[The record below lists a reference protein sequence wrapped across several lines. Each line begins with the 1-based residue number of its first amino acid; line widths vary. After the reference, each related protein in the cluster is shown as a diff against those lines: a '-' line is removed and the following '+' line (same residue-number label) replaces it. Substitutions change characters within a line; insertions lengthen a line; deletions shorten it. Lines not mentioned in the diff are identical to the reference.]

1 MRSLGIYL
9 KPYRVQSILA
19 PLFKLL
25 EALLDLLVPIV
36 VAAMI
41 DTGALGSG
49 RRTVL
54 LYFAALLG
62 MAAVGLGFSV
72 VAQFFA
78 AKASVGFAGS
88 LRQALFD
95 HIQTLSFP
103 ELDALGSDTLITRLT
118 DDVNQVQTGL
128 NLSLRLLLRSPFIVL
143 GALVFSFTI
152 DTRCAIVFAVAIP
165 VLFLVILE
173 IMLRSVPLFG
183 KVQAGLDRVTALT
196 RENLTGARVIRAF
209 CREDAS
215 VAEFSASNE
224 ALTRLN
230 LRVGKLSALMNPVTY
245 VLINLATVLLIRQAG
260 LQVDLG
266 QFPQGQAVALY
277 NYMLQILV
285 ELIKLATMVITLNK
299 SVACARRA
307 ASLFQVQPSMENG
320 AAPAPQAAPGTPAV
334 TFKDVSFTYPGAGAP
349 SLRQISFS
357 AQPGQTVGII
367 GGTGSGKST
376 LAHLLCRFYDV
387 SSGYVLLWGQD
398 VRRYDRAALRR
409 QIAVV
414 PQQAVLFSGTIRD
427 NLRWGDPDAPDE
439 ALWQALTV
447 AQARQTVEDKPG
459 GLDFVLEQGGRNLS
473 GGQKQRLTIARALV
487 RQPKLLVLDDSAS
500 ALDYATD
507 AALRQAL
514 HQLRDTT
521 VFVISQRI
529 ASVRQADQIL
539 VLDGGVLAGCGDHAA
554 LLAQCPVYQEIYH
567 TQFPQDAAQ
576 QQGGMSHG

>member
-9 KPYRVQSILA
+9 KSYRVQSILA

-357 AQPGQTVGII
+357 AQPGQTIGII

-387 SSGYVLLWGQD
+387 SSGYVLLWGED
-398 VRRYDRAALRR
+398 IRRYDQAALRR

-427 NLRWGDPDAPDE
+427 NLRWGDQDAADE

-487 RQPKLLVLDDSAS
+487 RQPKLLVLDDSTS

>member
-183 KVQAGLDRVTALT
+183 KVQAGLDRVTVLT

-357 AQPGQTVGII
+357 AQPGQTIGII

>member
-357 AQPGQTVGII
+357 AQPGQTIGII

>member
-245 VLINLATVLLIRQAG
+245 VLISLATVLLIRQAG

-357 AQPGQTVGII
+357 AQPGQTIGII

>member
-9 KPYRVQSILA
+9 KPYRAQSILA

-78 AKASVGFAGS
+78 AKASVGFAGG

-152 DTRCAIVFAVAIP
+152 DTRCALVFAVAIP
-165 VLFLVILE
+165 VLFLVILG

-215 VAEFSASNE
+215 VAEFAASNE

-260 LQVDLG
+260 LQVELG
-266 QFPQGQAVALY
+266 RLSQGQAVALY

-307 ASLFQVQPSMENG
+307 ASLFQVHPSMANG
-320 AAPAPQAAPGTPAV
+320 TTPAPQAAPGTPAV
-334 TFKDVSFTYPGAGAP
+334 TFEDVSFTYPSAGAP
-349 SLRQISFS
+349 SLRNISFS

-376 LAHLLCRFYDV
+376 LAHLLCRFYDA
-387 SSGYVLLWGQD
+387 SSGRVLLWGED
-398 VRRYDRAALRR
+398 IRRYDRAALRR

-414 PQQAVLFSGTIRD
+414 PQQATLFSGTIRD
-427 NLRWGDPDAPDE
+427 NLRWGDQDASDE

-473 GGQKQRLTIARALV
+473 GGQKRRLTIARALV

-514 HQLRDTT
+514 HQLHDTT

-539 VLDGGVLAGCGDHAA
+539 VLDGGALAGCGDHTA
-554 LLAQCPVYQEIYH
+554 LLAKCPVYQDIYRS
-567 TQFPQDAAQ
+567 QFTQDAVQ
-576 QQGGMSHG
+576 QQGGKPHG

>member
-9 KPYRVQSILA
+9 KPYRAQSILA

-36 VAAMI
+36 VAAII

-78 AKASVGFAGS
+78 AKASVGFAGG

-103 ELDALGSDTLITRLT
+103 ELDALGSDTL
-118 DDVNQVQTGL
+118 NQVQTGL

-143 GALVFSFTI
+143 GALVFSFPI
-152 DTRCAIVFAVAIP
+152 DTRCALVFTVAIP
-165 VLFLVILE
+165 VLFLVILG

-215 VAEFSASNE
+215 VAEFAASNE

-230 LRVGKLSALMNPVTY
+230 LQVGKLSALMNPVTY
-245 VLINLATVLLIRQAG
+245 VLINLATVLLIRQTG
-260 LQVDLG
+260 LQVELG
-266 QFPQGQAVALY
+266 RLSQGQAVALY

-307 ASLFQVQPSMENG
+307 ASLFQVHPSMANG
-320 AAPAPQAAPGTPAV
+320 TAPAPQAAPGTPAV
-334 TFKDVSFTYPGAGAP
+334 TFKDVSFTYPSAGAP
-349 SLRQISFS
+349 SLRNISFS

-376 LAHLLCRFYDV
+376 LAHLLCR
-387 SSGYVLLWGQD
+387 S
-398 VRRYDRAALRR
+398 A
-409 QIAVV
+409 
-414 PQQAVLFSGTIRD
+414 
-427 NLRWGDPDAPDE
+427 
-439 ALWQALTV
+439 
-447 AQARQTVEDKPG
+447 
-459 GLDFVLEQGGRNLS
+459 GGR
-473 GGQKQRLTIARALV
+473 
-487 RQPKLLVLDDSAS
+487 
-500 ALDYATD
+500 
-507 AALRQAL
+507 
-514 HQLRDTT
+514 
-521 VFVISQRI
+521 
-529 ASVRQADQIL
+529 
-539 VLDGGVLAGCGDHAA
+539 
-554 LLAQCPVYQEIYH
+554 YQ
-567 TQFPQDAAQ
+567 
-576 QQGGMSHG
+576 

>member
-9 KPYRVQSILA
+9 KSYRVQSILA

>member
-9 KPYRVQSILA
+9 KPYRAQSILA

-78 AKASVGFAGS
+78 AKASVGFAGG

-143 GALVFSFTI
+143 GALVFSFPI
-152 DTRCAIVFAVAIP
+152 DTRCALVFTVAIP
-165 VLFLVILE
+165 VLFLVILG

-215 VAEFSASNE
+215 VAEFAASNE

-230 LRVGKLSALMNPVTY
+230 LQVGKLSALMNPVTY

-260 LQVDLG
+260 LQVELG
-266 QFPQGQAVALY
+266 RLSQGQAVALY

-307 ASLFQVQPSMENG
+307 ASLFQVHPSMANG
-320 AAPAPQAAPGTPAV
+320 TAPAPQAAPGTPAV
-334 TFKDVSFTYPGAGAP
+334 TFKDVSFTYPSAGAP
-349 SLRQISFS
+349 SLRNISFS

-387 SSGYVLLWGQD
+387 SSGRVLLWGED
-398 VRRYDRAALRR
+398 IRRYDQAALRR

-414 PQQAVLFSGTIRD
+414 PQQATLFSGTIRD
-427 NLRWGDPDAPDE
+427 NLRWGDQDAADE

-514 HQLRDTT
+514 HQLHDTT

-539 VLDGGVLAGCGDHAA
+539 VLDGGALAGCGDHAA
-554 LLAQCPVYQEIYH
+554 LLAQCPVYQDIYR
-567 TQFPQDAAQ
+567 TQFTQDAVQ
-576 QQGGMSHG
+576 QQGGKPHG

>member
-9 KPYRVQSILA
+9 KPYRAQSILA

-78 AKASVGFAGS
+78 AKASVGFAGG

-152 DTRCAIVFAVAIP
+152 DTRCALVFAVAIP
-165 VLFLVILE
+165 VLFLVILG

-215 VAEFSASNE
+215 VAEFAASNE

-230 LRVGKLSALMNPVTY
+230 LQVGKLSALMNPVTY

-260 LQVDLG
+260 LQVELG
-266 QFPQGQAVALY
+266 RLSQGQAVALY

-299 SVACARRA
+299 SVACARRPGFCSGTGRPEPLRGAKA
-307 ASLFQVQPSMENG
+307 AADHRPGACPAAEAPSPGRQRQRAGLRNRRR
-320 AAPAPQAAPGTPAV
+320 AAPGPAPAAQYNGLCH
-334 TFKDVSFTYPGAGAP
+334 FPAHRQRPPGGSNSRSRRRCPGWLRRPYGAAGP
-349 SLRQISFS
+349 MPR
-357 AQPGQTVGII
+357 V
-367 GGTGSGKST
+367 
-376 LAHLLCRFYDV
+376 
-387 SSGYVLLWGQD
+387 SGYLSHPVHAGRGAAARREDPWLKLLSNALPSGPAWPSCCGASAAPGLLWW
-398 VRRYDRAALRR
+398 
-409 QIAVV
+409 
-414 PQQAVLFSGTIRD
+414 S
-427 NLRWGDPDAPDE
+427 AP
-439 ALWQALTV
+439 
-447 AQARQTVEDKPG
+447 
-459 GLDFVLEQGGRNLS
+459 
-473 GGQKQRLTIARALV
+473 
-487 RQPKLLVLDDSAS
+487 
-500 ALDYATD
+500 
-507 AALRQAL
+507 
-514 HQLRDTT
+514 
-521 VFVISQRI
+521 
-529 ASVRQADQIL
+529 
-539 VLDGGVLAGCGDHAA
+539 C
-554 LLAQCPVYQEIYH
+554 
-567 TQFPQDAAQ
+567 
-576 QQGGMSHG
+576 

>member
-357 AQPGQTVGII
+357 AQPGQTIGII

-439 ALWQALTV
+439 ALWQALD
-447 AQARQTVEDKPG
+447 RRPG
-459 GLDFVLEQGGRNLS
+459 PANRRG
-473 GGQKQRLTIARALV
+473 
-487 RQPKLLVLDDSAS
+487 
-500 ALDYATD
+500 
-507 AALRQAL
+507 
-514 HQLRDTT
+514 
-521 VFVISQRI
+521 
-529 ASVRQADQIL
+529 
-539 VLDGGVLAGCGDHAA
+539 
-554 LLAQCPVYQEIYH
+554 
-567 TQFPQDAAQ
+567 
-576 QQGGMSHG
+576 

>member
-78 AKASVGFAGS
+78 AKASVGFAGG

-196 RENLTGARVIRAF
+196 RENLTDARVIRAF

-357 AQPGQTVGII
+357 AQPGQTIGII